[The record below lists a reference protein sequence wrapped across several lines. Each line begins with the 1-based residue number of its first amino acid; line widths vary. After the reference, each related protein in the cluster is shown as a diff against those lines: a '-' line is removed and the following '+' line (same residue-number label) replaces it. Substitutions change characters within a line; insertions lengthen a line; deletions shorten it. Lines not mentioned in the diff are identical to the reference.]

1 MPHTPAP
8 WLICDATELKHIGYR
23 AIVTIDG
30 ETICTPSPMGNA
42 DAALITAAP
51 DLLAALQKAR
61 YMVWHEAGDDA
72 AGAPWK
78 ALLVEIDA
86 AIAKATA

>member
-42 DAALITAAP
+42 DAALIAAAP
-51 DLLAALQKAR
+51 DLLAACQAVLDEFPGLDSRRIETVKTICR
-61 YMVWHEAGDDA
+61 
-72 AGAPWK
+72 
-78 ALLVEIDA
+78 A

>member
-30 ETICTPSPMGNA
+30 DTICTPSPMGNA
-42 DAALITAAP
+42 DAALIAAAP
-51 DLLAALQKAR
+51 DLLAALQSIMQHHGIRA
-61 YMVWHEAGDDA
+61 
-72 AGAPWK
+72 
-78 ALLVEIDA
+78 ALLREGYGEYVDEARA
-86 AIAKATA
+86 AIARATA

>member
-42 DAALITAAP
+42 NAALIAAAP
-51 DLLAALQKAR
+51 DLLAALKLAYRHLNGGSDSLTGLEFAEAHRLAR
-61 YMVWHEAGDDA
+61 
-72 AGAPWK
+72 
-78 ALLVEIDA
+78 A
-86 AIAKATA
+86 AIAKASA